1 MDDSFNYPLSLLA
14 ARLSALAAEAGN
26 FTTVSGRLIDILEN
40 ETRSLP
46 SPANNIPAR
55 GRGRRTSPPLSPG
68 IGATHFS
75 EPARLLKTYSR
86 MAIHGEE

>member
-26 FTTVSGRLIDILEN
+26 FTTVSGRLLDILAN

-46 SPANNIPAR
+46 SLGLSGHHSDPLPLQGGRTAFRPASLLV
-55 GRGRRTSPPLSPG
+55 GRL
-68 IGATHFS
+68 
-75 EPARLLKTYSR
+75 
-86 MAIHGEE
+86 